1 MCKYPHLVSAALLVS
16 SLASKASLPAL
27 RVSSGVFSSSRQGR
41 QGGKRQGGEQGEV
54 ASLPSGVRTQAECEA
69 RQRQSGVL
77 TTQGF
82 GNIFIHTCVSCLGVE
97 CCDSLLLHSFDSK
110 YEEFGSYVLPQIRKH
125 TTICVYTISP
135 YGQLKRYIFRTGLEV
150 VSKIERF
157 Q

>member
-41 QGGKRQGGEQGEV
+41 QGGKRQGEEQGEG
-54 ASLPSGVRTQAECEA
+54 ASLPSGGRPQTECEA

-77 TTQGF
+77 TTQEF

-97 CCDSLLLHSFDSK
+97 CYDSLLLHSFTQNMK
-110 YEEFGSYVLPQIRKH
+110 NLVPMYCLKLGNMPIF
-125 TTICVYTISP
+125 VYIQ
-135 YGQLKRYIFRTGLEV
+135 YCHI
-150 VSKIERF
+150 IERF